1 MFKTTFTF
9 ALKDSRV
16 ATSRDVAFYVDRVI
30 DYVTF
35 TEPTD
40 NSVHHP
46 EGATWTEHVDAY
58 TMQDGELV
66 TEPSYSI
73 EIVTENPVDA
83 FGVRVFVD
91 VIKALEL
98 QESVMVE
105 RNTLVDVAFM

>member
-9 ALKDSRV
+9 ALKNSRT
-16 ATSRDVAFYVDRVI
+16 ATSRDVEHYIQNAL

-40 NSVHHP
+40 NSVHYP
-46 EGATWTEHVDAY
+46 ECATWTEHVGAY
-58 TMQDGELV
+58 EMQDDELV

-73 EIVTENPVDA
+73 EILTDNPVDA
-83 FGVRVFVD
+83 SGVRVFVD
-91 VIKALEL
+91 VIKAVEV

-105 RNTLVDVAFM
+105 LNTLVNVKFM

>member
-9 ALKDSRV
+9 ALKNSRV
-16 ATSRDVAFYVDRVI
+16 ATSRDVELYVLRVM

-46 EGATWTEHVDAY
+46 VGATWTEH
-58 TMQDGELV
+58 ESLV
-66 TEPSYSI
+66 GPRYSV
-73 EIVTENPVDA
+73 EILTENPVDA

-91 VIKALEL
+91 VIKALEM

-105 RNTLVDVAFM
+105 LNTLSNVKFM

>member
-9 ALKDSRV
+9 ALKNSRV
-16 ATSRDVAFYVDRVI
+16 ATSRDVEHYIQNAL
-30 DYVTF
+30 DYITF

-40 NSVHHP
+40 NSIHHP
-46 EGATWTEHVDAY
+46 EGATWTEHVGAY

-91 VIKALEL
+91 VIKAVEV

-105 RNTLVDVAFM
+105 LNTLVNVKFM

>member
-9 ALKDSRV
+9 ALKNSRV
-16 ATSRDVAFYVDRVI
+16 ATSYDIQHYVGAVM

-46 EGATWTEHVDAY
+46 EEATWTEHVGAY
-58 TMQDGELV
+58 TMQDGEIV

-73 EIVTENPVDA
+73 EIVTDNPVEP

-91 VIKALEL
+91 VIKAVEL

-105 RNTLVDVAFM
+105 LNTLVNVKFM

>member
-9 ALKDSRV
+9 ALKNSRV
-16 ATSRDVAFYVDRVI
+16 ATPYDIQHYVGAVM

-35 TEPTD
+35 TEPMD

-46 EGATWTEHVDAY
+46 EGATWTEHVSGY
-58 TMQDGELV
+58 EMQDGQLM
-66 TEPSYSI
+66 TEPRYSI
-73 EIVTENPVDA
+73 EIVTDNPVDA

-91 VIKALEL
+91 VIKAVEM

-105 RNTLVDVAFM
+105 LNTLVNVKFM

>member
-9 ALKDSRV
+9 ALKNSRV
-16 ATSRDVAFYVDRVI
+16 ANSYDIQHYVSAVM

-40 NSVHHP
+40 NSVNHP
-46 EGATWTEHVDAY
+46 SGVKWTEHIKAY
-58 TMQDGELV
+58 TMENGKLV
-66 TEPSYSI
+66 TEPSYSF
-73 EIVTENPVDA
+73 EIVTDNPVDP

-91 VIKALEL
+91 VVKAVEL

-105 RNTLVDVAFM
+105 LNTLTNVKFM

>member
-16 ATSRDVAFYVDRVI
+16 ATSYDIQHYVSAVM

-35 TEPTD
+35 TEPMD

-46 EGATWTEHVDAY
+46 EGATWTEH
-58 TMQDGELV
+58 GG
-66 TEPSYSI
+66 PRYSV
-73 EIVTENPVDA
+73 EIVTDNPVDP

-91 VIKALEL
+91 VIKALEI

-105 RNTLVDVAFM
+105 LNTLVNVKFM

>member
-9 ALKDSRV
+9 ALKDSRT
-16 ATSRDVAFYVDRVI
+16 ATSRDVEHYIQNAM
-30 DYVTF
+30 DYVVF
-35 TEPTD
+35 TEPTG

-46 EGATWTEHVDAY
+46 AGATWTEHVGAY

-66 TEPSYSI
+66 TEPRYSV
-73 EIVTENPVDA
+73 EIITENPVDP

-91 VIKALEL
+91 VVKTLEM

-105 RNTLVDVAFM
+105 LNTLVNVKFM

>member
-9 ALKDSRV
+9 ALKNSR
-16 ATSRDVAFYVDRVI
+16 ATTSRDVAFYVDRVM
-30 DYVTF
+30 DYVVF

-46 EGATWTEHVDAY
+46 EGATWTEHVGAY
-58 TMQDGELV
+58 TMQDGQLV

-73 EIVTENPVDA
+73 EILTDNPVDP

-105 RNTLVDVAFM
+105 LNTLVNVKFM

>member
-9 ALKDSRV
+9 ALQNSRI
-16 ATSRDVAFYVDRVI
+16 ATSRDVERYVKRAMQ
-30 DYVTF
+30 YVTF

-46 EGATWTEHVDAY
+46 EGATWTEHVGAY

-66 TEPSYSI
+66 TEPRYSV
-73 EIVTENPVDA
+73 EILTENPVDP

-91 VIKALEL
+91 VIQALEL

-105 RNTLVDVAFM
+105 LNTMVNVKFM

>member
-9 ALKDSRV
+9 ALKNSRV
-16 ATSRDVAFYVDRVI
+16 ANSYDIQHYVSAVM

-46 EGATWTEHVDAY
+46 EGATWTEHIGAY
-58 TMQDGELV
+58 TMKDGELV

-73 EIVTENPVDA
+73 EILTDNPVDP

-91 VIKALEL
+91 VVKAVEV

-105 RNTLVDVAFM
+105 LNSLVNVSFM